1 MSHNARGFFGWL
13 VVLALLVATPALAG
27 DVEDF
32 KAAFDQAVKAH
43 ASKDGAFFSMMHAQG
58 VVFSPSV
65 PFAQNGKAAYEQ
77 YIRGVWAAMD
87 SVTFVP
93 VNPQFKVIGTTG
105 ISWGHYAMALKPK
118 DGGSRSVFGRYTAVF
133 AKSGGKWL
141 AVAAHYSALPSGN

>member
-1 MSHNARGFFGWL
+1 MSQNARGFLGWL

-27 DVEDF
+27 DVDDL
-32 KAAFDQAVKAH
+32 KAAFDQGVKAH
-43 ASKDGAFFSMMHAQG
+43 ASKEAAFFSMMHDQG
-58 VVFSPSV
+58 VVFSPSI

-93 VNPQFKVIGTTG
+93 VNPQFKVIGGTG
-105 ISWGHYAMALKPK
+105 IGWGHYAMALKPK
-118 DGGSRSVFGRYTAVF
+118 DGGSRSMFGRYTVVY